1 MFVQVTRGRTKDA
14 AGMRA
19 AIDTWVGELAP
30 GADGWLGTTAGT
42 TDDGKFV
49 SVVRFDSEDAA
60 RRNSERPEQ
69 DQWWARTSQLLTG
82 EVVFRES
89 TEVDVDVHGDPDKAG
104 FVQIIEGRSSDP
116 ARAKELMAQDLDTW
130 AAFRPDMIASLQAEH
145 DAGSYTAV
153 LYFIS
158 EAEAREGERKEPP
171 PEMKAQMD
179 AMGALEVGEPTFFD
193 LREPWLHSP
202 K

>member
-1 MFVQVTRGRTKDA
+1 
-14 AGMRA
+14 
-19 AIDTWVGELAP
+19 
-30 GADGWLGTTAGT
+30 
-42 TDDGKFV
+42 
-49 SVVRFDSEDAA
+49 
-60 RRNSERPEQ
+60 
-69 DQWWARTSQLLTG
+69 
-82 EVVFRES
+82 
-89 TEVDVDVHGDPDKAG
+89 
-104 FVQIIEGRSSDP
+104 
-116 ARAKELMAQDLDTW
+116 
-130 AAFRPDMIASLQAEH
+130 MIASLQAEH